1 MAFWIP
7 SKTLPSTP
15 SGLSYVFSRNGGT
28 AAATN
33 RETNQR
39 EITQLELRHELVQV
53 LSESVVVVA
62 GCWLAGLAEPSAV
75 IGDDTATCGQKHR
88 DTAAG
93 GRIAKKILYSNRHR
107 RQCGVPKPA
116 GFRRDFRR
124 IPGRVLRL
132 CR

>member
-1 MAFWIP
+1 
-7 SKTLPSTP
+7 
-15 SGLSYVFSRNGGT
+15 LSYVFSRNGGT

-75 IGDDTATCGQKHR
+75 IRDDTATCGQKHR

-93 GRIAKKILYSNRHR
+93 GGIAKKILYSNRGHTSTKFLR
-107 RQCGVPKPA
+107 SRPGLKPFFSERILTSPQPRPCTPAHA
-116 GFRRDFRR
+116 GF
-124 IPGRVLRL
+124 GWG
-132 CR
+132 